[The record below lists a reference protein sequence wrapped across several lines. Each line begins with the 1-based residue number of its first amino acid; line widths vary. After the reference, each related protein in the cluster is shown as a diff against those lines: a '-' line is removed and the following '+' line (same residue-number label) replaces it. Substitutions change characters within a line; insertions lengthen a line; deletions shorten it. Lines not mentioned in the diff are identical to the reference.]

1 MLETSEGE
9 RRRDMVGYSIGDY
22 LIRNLYGRGIKH
34 AFGVPGDYI
43 LSFYDRLTKSN
54 ISVINMCDE
63 QGAGFAADAYAR
75 VRGLGLVCI
84 TYGVGALKVINTT
97 AQAYAEKSPVVVISG
112 APGISEQVRN
122 PLLHHKVRD
131 FNTQRKIFEE
141 ITVASTIL
149 NDSKTAVKEIN
160 RVLSQ
165 ALRFKRP
172 VYIELPRDMVLAS
185 ISDAGPYYDASEDLE
200 SKEQQSYDADALQ
213 EATAEAAEMIN
224 AAVKPIIIAGEE
236 IHRFGLQ
243 DRLLAFAEKT
253 RIPIAATILSKS
265 VISELHPLY
274 IGIYGGIVGQESAR
288 QNVESSD
295 CIVIL
300 GASLSDI
307 TLGMFT
313 AQIDEKKTI
322 YVSAEKLSVKYHQY
336 QNIGIIDFLDALIS
350 SNIKVNNSFNKTS
363 ASLPPQPRTTPDN
376 DTASNFFN
384 EASNSSSDHNSENN
398 KYDDGKHLTFP
409 KLSGTMRT
417 TTTRNAS
424 LSNPTRGNKIT
435 VKYLFEYLN
444 SSLTDEMI
452 VLADVGDALFAG
464 ADLIIHGNTKFLSPA
479 YYASLGFAVPAS
491 VGVQLANPSLR
502 PLVLVGDGA
511 FQMTGMELSTAL
523 RYNLNP
529 IVIVLNNGVYL
540 TEQLMLAGQFNE
552 LQQWNFDKVPNII
565 GGGHGFLVNTEEEF
579 VDAFSKAIQ
588 IKDELS
594 ILDVRLDQNDKSP
607 TLDRLTQGLAK
618 KFQASPQ

>member
-1 MLETSEGE
+1 
-9 RRRDMVGYSIGDY
+9 MVGYSIGDY
-22 LIRNLYGRGIKH
+22 LIRNLYGRGVKH

-75 VRGLGLVCI
+75 IRGLGLVCI
-84 TYGVGALKVINTT
+84 TYGVGGLKVINTT

-112 APGISEQVRN
+112 SPGLSEQLRN
-122 PLLHHKVRD
+122 PLLHHKVRE
-131 FNTQRKIFEE
+131 FNTQKKIFDE

-149 NDSKTAVKEIN
+149 NDTKTAVYEIN

-172 VYIELPRDMVLAS
+172 VYIELPRDMVFAS
-185 ISDAGPYYDASEDLE
+185 INGGGPYYDATEGLE
-200 SKEQQSYDADALQ
+200 SKEQQNYDADVLQ
-213 EATAEAAEMIN
+213 EATAEAANMIN
-224 AAVKPIIIAGEE
+224 AANRPIIIAGEE

-243 DRLLAFAEKT
+243 DRLLAFVEKT
-253 RIPIAATILSKS
+253 RIPVAATILSKS
-265 VISELHPLY
+265 VISELHPLFV
-274 IGIYGGIVGQESAR
+274 GIYGGIVGQEHAR
-288 QNVESSD
+288 LNVESSD

-336 QNIGIIDFLDALIS
+336 QNIGIRDFLDGLIC
-350 SNIKVNNSFNKTS
+350 SNIKVKDAYNKTS
-363 ASLPPQPRTTPDN
+363 FTLPQSPATL
-376 DTASNFFN
+376 DTDMASNISKETSGN
-384 EASNSSSDHNSENN
+384 ASNNSSENITHH
-398 KYDDGKHLTFP
+398 DSKHLPFP
-409 KLSGTMRT
+409 KLSGTVTETRT
-417 TTTRNAS
+417 QSAS
-424 LSNPTRGNKIT
+424 LCKPTHGNKIT
-435 VKYLFEYLN
+435 VKYLFDYIN

-464 ADLIIHGNTKFLSPA
+464 ADLIIHGNTQFLSPA

-491 VGVQLANPSLR
+491 VGAQLANPSVR

-523 RYNLNP
+523 RYKLNP

-540 TEQLMLAGQFNE
+540 TEQLMLPGRFNE
-552 LQQWNFDKVPNII
+552 LQQWNFDKIPNII
-565 GGGHGFLVNTEEEF
+565 GGGHGFLVNTEDQF
-579 VDAFSKAIQ
+579 DDSFSKALEIR
-588 IKDELS
+588 DGPS

-607 TLDRLTQGLAK
+607 ALDRLTQGLAK
-618 KFQASPQ
+618 RFQAGPE